1 MTRLLITYPMCAKLI
16 REIIIIAAE
25 VLLEKLWE
33 EGHKTLQVHKLLI
46 CSYGQFLTVNLL
58 VNCKHL

>member
-25 VLLEKLWE
+25 VLLEQLWKRACSIKLYSS
-33 EGHKTLQVHKLLI
+33 I
-46 CSYGQFLTVNLL
+46 NYGYVVMANF
-58 VNCKHL
+58 

>member
-25 VLLEKLWE
+25 VLLEQLWKRACSIKLSKE
-33 EGHKTLQVHKLLI
+33 EILQIKVFISTKNF
-46 CSYGQFLTVNLL
+46 YGTAP
-58 VNCKHL
+58 